1 MTVKMSIS
9 TLGAKDRE
17 LLSILSE
24 NAREQTATIAR
35 KLGLSRTTVQAKI
48 DRLER
53 DGVIAGYGVKLSDAY
68 ESGMV
73 KAHVLI
79 TIAPKTLARITSLP
93 ARILGV
99 DAGRL
104 GAGAPADLAIF
115 DPQAPLRVV
124 PEVLRSQGRNT
135 PFAGY
140 ELAGRVRATIVG
152 GNVVYE
158 A

>member
-1 MTVKMSIS
+1 MSIS

-17 LLSILSE
+17 LLAILSE

-79 TIAPKTLARITSLP
+79 TIAPKTLPRITTELHAISAVRTLHSVSGSFDLI
-93 ARILGV
+93 AVVEAASIAELDHLIDRIGAIDGV
-99 DAGRL
+99 ERTL
-104 GAGAPADLAIF
+104 SSIILSTRI
-115 DPQAPLRVV
+115 R
-124 PEVLRSQGRNT
+124 R
-135 PFAGY
+135 
-140 ELAGRVRATIVG
+140 
-152 GNVVYE
+152 
-158 A
+158 

>member
-1 MTVKMSIS
+1 MTVIMSIS
-9 TLGAKDRE
+9 TLGPKDRE
-17 LLSILSE
+17 LLAILSE

-79 TIAPKTLARITSLP
+79 TIAPKTLARITTDLHAISAVRTLHSVSGSFDLI
-93 ARILGV
+93 AIVEATSIAELDHLIDRIGAIDGV
-99 DAGRL
+99 ERTL
-104 GAGAPADLAIF
+104 SSIILSTRI
-115 DPQAPLRVV
+115 R
-124 PEVLRSQGRNT
+124 R
-135 PFAGY
+135 
-140 ELAGRVRATIVG
+140 
-152 GNVVYE
+152 
-158 A
+158 